1 MVEADGVENL
11 EFEWGKK
18 RGVGGKKKDVQ
29 FYESFTYDGVVYALY
44 DCVYLYKEGEPDPYI
59 GKLIKIWEN
68 ADKTKKVK
76 VLWFFRPCEIL
87 SYLGVEDTAENE
99 LFLASGDGVG
109 LANVNPLEAI
119 SGKCNVVCTS
129 KDSRNPQPS
138 DEVVQAADFIF
149 YRAFD
154 VGHPRIL
161 DKIEEKVAGIEVKFI
176 FNKLDLQKPDVD
188 LKLDSD
194 KKEVSGNAI
203 ASNETGVPSKQTPS
217 KEHTT
222 LKTTG
227 ISIDNVGKEN
237 GDSNSSLVRQK
248 SSLRDKPTSTVGVEF
263 VEMAKSND
271 RMENNS
277 GDKTKSGSIVKE
289 NTDSKASLVK
299 QKSSLRKPPASSI
312 GIEVKISKTNNRQE
326 NISSDRTTL
335 RSKDDSIKVEG
346 KVGNV
351 LVRGVEIEER
361 VKSVRDSGEME
372 DRPSKKAKLD
382 GFVKVSDVKNKKSL
396 QKLGVDLDG
405 NDSKALATPTALED
419 KSRLKLAKDSQG
431 AEKDP
436 SQKVKPDEKKKVSNG
451 KLLKASPRQASD
463 EDKNIDHQIMEVTR
477 RPDADRSRWFRGLP
491 WEDRMKTANE
501 QGTLVLLQ
509 NLDPAYTS
517 AEVEDIVWHGF
528 KESCTA
534 KMIQQTSTSSPH
546 SGQAFVIFK
555 TREAALMVVRK
566 LDEGCLLLSNGRP
579 LVGSIGTPCF
589 PEKKPTFFGHL
600 VIDKVKNQM
609 QREMREAVSTSHC
622 SQPNTIEY
630 EMAMEWCLLQERS
643 DLSWKKLYKQQGE
656 ALRKLKSSLKFK

>member
-1 MVEADGVENL
+1 
-11 EFEWGKK
+11 
-18 RGVGGKKKDVQ
+18 
-29 FYESFTYDGVVYALY
+29 
-44 DCVYLYKEGEPDPYI
+44 
-59 GKLIKIWEN
+59 
-68 ADKTKKVK
+68 
-76 VLWFFRPCEIL
+76 
-87 SYLGVEDTAENE
+87 
-99 LFLASGDGVG
+99 
-109 LANVNPLEAI
+109 
-119 SGKCNVVCTS
+119 
-129 KDSRNPQPS
+129 
-138 DEVVQAADFIF
+138 
-149 YRAFD
+149 
-154 VGHPRIL
+154 
-161 DKIEEKVAGIEVKFI
+161 
-176 FNKLDLQKPDVD
+176 

-477 RPDADRSRWFRGLP
+477 RPDAVSF
-491 WEDRMKTANE
+491 
-501 QGTLVLLQ
+501 
-509 NLDPAYTS
+509 
-517 AEVEDIVWHGF
+517 IVRIITF
-528 KESCTA
+528 
-534 KMIQQTSTSSPH
+534 SS
-546 SGQAFVIFK
+546 
-555 TREAALMVVRK
+555 
-566 LDEGCLLLSNGRP
+566 N
-579 LVGSIGTPCF
+579 
-589 PEKKPTFFGHL
+589 
-600 VIDKVKNQM
+600 
-609 QREMREAVSTSHC
+609 
-622 SQPNTIEY
+622 
-630 EMAMEWCLLQERS
+630 
-643 DLSWKKLYKQQGE
+643 
-656 ALRKLKSSLKFK
+656 